1 MNVLVGP
8 YINYNSFIRP
18 CLQGFLLF
26 FLNHNFYIL
35 QFSSNI
41 ILFYT
46 IPLLHLLLKKKTPIL
61 YQVQTILLIHFTFL
75 LSLSPW
81 VLLSSFNLHSYNI
94 ILFCTK
100 LLLRP
105 LFSLKILSW
114 ISFEHYSWFLYF
126 NSIFCIEPLLIYLI
140 YLST

>member
-1 MNVLVGP
+1 MIGP
-8 YINYNSFIRP
+8 YINYISFIRP
-18 CLQGFLLF
+18 CFQGFLLF
-26 FLNHNFYIL
+26 LKP
-35 QFSSNI
+35 QFSYPSI
-41 ILFYT
+41 FFQYYSILFHYFT
-46 IPLLHLLLKKKTPIL
+46 SFLKKTPIL

-105 LFSLKILSW
+105 LFSLKILSR